1 MKSLDEIRKDL
12 KQIRFYYAN
21 QKDIE
26 RFLKSVGENCKVNI
40 VKQYNEAVCNAPIQL
55 YYLYCCLY
63 LNNNSQ
69 EVVAEDWS
77 CSTTYIKK
85 LNNSLCEF
93 IQKNC

>member
-1 MKSLDEIRKDL
+1 MKSLNEVKKEL

-21 QKDIE
+21 KKDIE
-26 RFLKSVGENCKVNI
+26 KFSESVGENYIVNI

-77 CSTTYIKK
+77 YSVKYIQK
-85 LNNSLCEF
+85 LNKALCEF

>member
-1 MKSLDEIRKDL
+1 MKSLNEIRKDL

-26 RFLKSVGENCKVNI
+26 RFSESVGENFIVNI

-63 LNNNSQ
+63 FNNNSQ

-85 LNNSLCEF
+85 LNKSLCEF
-93 IQKNC
+93 IQKKC

>member
-1 MKSLDEIRKDL
+1 MKSLDGIRKDL

-26 RFLKSVGENCKVNI
+26 KFSESVGENFIVNI
-40 VKQYNEAVCNAPIQL
+40 VKQYNEAVCNAPIRL

-69 EVVAEDWS
+69 AVVAEDWS
-77 CSTTYIKK
+77 CSINY
-85 LNNSLCEF
+85 
-93 IQKNC
+93 IQKLSKSLYGFFQKNS